1 MTQIAT
7 ATTATPVPPAA
18 GSARATAAQT
28 RAAARAH
35 FFTGTP
41 GRMRINAILAS
52 VISLA
57 FGLTGFFAL
66 RALDGAVGRAGAN
79 TKQVVRVQQIYTD
92 LLRADA
98 ATTNGFLQGGLEPAA
113 LRKTYD
119 DAMARISTNIADAA
133 NAQPADGAALA
144 ALNDK
149 VGTYATYVSQART
162 YNRQTLPV
170 GAQYLTLAS
179 QQLRSDIL
187 PIVANLATANRDRAE
202 SELRAGS
209 VAIIALVVGLLTLA
223 VLGYIAW
230 WLAHRTHRIVNIP
243 LTAALVLVAGG
254 LALIVSTMLTARST
268 MTSVRTGDF
277 TSAVQLATARGAAYD
292 AKANESLTLVRRGS
306 GASYEEAYQKAI
318 GTARTALTAARYPA
332 GASPDLFGKL
342 TAYDSAHVAI
352 RRLDDAGNWNQ
363 AVSDATTTKDGAANA
378 LFDAFDTS
386 SAGILDEKVTS
397 AVDSLS
403 RLQRPLFPW
412 LVGLAGVLAAIA
424 ASRSMTRRIEEYR

>member
-1 MTQIAT
+1 
-7 ATTATPVPPAA
+7 
-18 GSARATAAQT
+18 
-28 RAAARAH
+28 
-35 FFTGTP
+35 
-41 GRMRINAILAS
+41 MRINAILAS

-187 PIVANLATANRDRAE
+187 PIVANLATANQDRAE
-202 SELRAGS
+202 SGARGRAS
-209 VAIIALVVGLLTLA
+209 VAMRSRWVVGVLTLGRA
-223 VLGYIAW
+223 RLSSGGGW
-230 WLAHRTHRIVNIP
+230 PKSTHRIVSLP
-243 LTAALVLVAGG
+243 LDGRTSPWSPEGSALTLSARWPRP
-254 LALIVSTMLTARST
+254 RST
-268 MTSVRTGDF
+268 MSSVRDGDF
-277 TSAVQLATARGAAYD
+277 TSAVNSRP
-292 AKANESLTLVRRGS
+292 R
-306 GASYEEAYQKAI
+306 
-318 GTARTALTAARYPA
+318 A
-332 GASPDLFGKL
+332 GRPTTRSP
-342 TAYDSAHVAI
+342 
-352 RRLDDAGNWNQ
+352 
-363 AVSDATTTKDGAANA
+363 
-378 LFDAFDTS
+378 
-386 SAGILDEKVTS
+386 
-397 AVDSLS
+397 
-403 RLQRPLFPW
+403 
-412 LVGLAGVLAAIA
+412 
-424 ASRSMTRRIEEYR
+424 TRA